1 MKLWLKIVG
10 FPGEKTP
17 VIKGIISGKLLMCP
31 GENPAGIIS
40 FVGKRV
46 SDRVKNGPK
55 DRKTL
60 PEKSWMGPM

>member
-1 MKLWLKIVG
+1 LKLWLKIVG

-17 VIKGIISGKLLMCP
+17 VIKGIISSTRLMWP

-40 FVGKRV
+40 FVGERV
-46 SDRVKNGPK
+46 GDRVKICPE

-60 PEKSWMGPM
+60 PEKTWMGPM